1 MSPRL
6 PRQPALAGLCRY
18 LCSAPPALCPPRV
31 LCGCLSSLATATH
44 APCCRYH
51 WKKLVQPVLD
61 AKVPFLNTLG

>member
-1 MSPRL
+1 MPVSVLGTTDAVPTRC
-6 PRQPALAGLCRY
+6 PVWVPAVA
-18 LCSAPPALCPPRV
+18 
-31 LCGCLSSLATATH
+31 ATAAH